1 MVRLQKFLAESGVAS
16 RRACEKVI
24 LDGRVTVNGKTVTVL
39 GTKVDPAKDKI
50 TVDGSIIRTKKKLYI
65 AIHKP
70 RGYVCTRTDPLN
82 RRTILDLMPEEWKSL
97 YPVGRLDY
105 ESEGLI
111 FATNDGDFCLK
122 LTHPRYGVRKQYVAI
137 VEGRVD
143 PAVLLKFI
151 KGIEDDGETLRADKA
166 RLIDVSSTQSLVE
179 LELTEGKNRE
189 VRRLFESQGYHV
201 EQLKRVQIGPIKL
214 GELRSGRWRALTA
227 QEIKSL
233 LNGL

>member
-143 PAVLLKFI
+143 PAVLL
-151 KGIEDDGETLRADKA
+151 
-166 RLIDVSSTQSLVE
+166 
-179 LELTEGKNRE
+179 
-189 VRRLFESQGYHV
+189 
-201 EQLKRVQIGPIKL
+201 
-214 GELRSGRWRALTA
+214 
-227 QEIKSL
+227 
-233 LNGL
+233 

>member
-39 GTKVDPAKDKI
+39 GTKVDPGHDKI
-50 TVDGSIIRTKKKLYI
+50 TVDGSIIRTKKKLYV

-82 RRTILDLMPEEWKSL
+82 RRTILDLLPEEWKSL

-151 KGIEDDGETLRADKA
+151 KGIEDDGETLKADKA

-201 EQLKRVQIGPIKL
+201 EQLKRLQIGPIKL